1 MNHEPSLCCFMCN
14 GFRWFDMQELGA
26 ETISKKYQRAML
38 HCTNCTGWGKSFQI
52 GEDERIRFVKLS
64 IFCESDTDGDDDDD
78 NNDDSEDGDDDDD
91 SDDEGDVKL
100 RKE

>member
-1 MNHEPSLCCFMCN
+1 
-14 GFRWFDMQELGA
+14 MQEFGA

-38 HCTNCTGWGKSFQI
+38 YCTNCTGWGKSFQI

-78 NNDDSEDGDDDDD
+78 KNDDSEDGDDDDD
-91 SDDEGDVKL
+91 SDDEGDDVKL